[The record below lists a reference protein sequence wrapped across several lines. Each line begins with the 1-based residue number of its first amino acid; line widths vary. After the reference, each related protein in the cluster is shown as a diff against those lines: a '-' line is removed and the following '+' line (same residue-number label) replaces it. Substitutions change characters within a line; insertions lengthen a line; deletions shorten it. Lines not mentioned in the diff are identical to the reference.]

1 MDLETKIKINNF
13 YLLGYISD
21 EIEIK
26 LNNKFTLESIDE
38 YISLNLTKS
47 KKEHKYARKKR
58 IEDYYI
64 SGMNAKEIAKRMLM
78 IANTVQRYINRNL
91 YMHKEKHSKNRI
103 ENRHIKKAID
113 NTNNSFISGSSFLKQ
128 NRQAYTYNKNLNIT
142 FDENVNG
149 VRTID
154 TPKTFYHNR

>member
-1 MDLETKIKINNF
+1 MDLETKIKINDW
-13 YLLGYISD
+13 YSSGYSSD
-21 EIEIK
+21 EIVIK
-26 LNNKFTLESIDE
+26 LNNKFTSERIEE
-38 YISLNLTKS
+38 YISSNLIKS

-64 SGMNAKEIAKRMLM
+64 RGLNAKEIAKRIL
-78 IANTVQRYINRNL
+78 IKSDTIQRHINRHL
-91 YMHKEKHSKNRI
+91 YMYKDQHSKNRI
-103 ENRHIKKAID
+103 ENRYIKKAID
-113 NTNNSFISGSSFLKQ
+113 NTNNSYISNSSLLKQ

-142 FDENVNG
+142 FDEKVNG